1 MIYQKIA
8 LGLGIMGLVVGA
20 TAVGLHLLDRP
31 PKIAYAETSALM
43 SQFNVAIKARKQ
55 FEDLSRDWDKNI
67 QILNDSLNS
76 AMERLK
82 QEYEKATPG
91 KKDEL
96 RAMLQKRNDDLQ
108 KYSNAVKKMS
118 EAKEKELMG
127 PVISQ
132 MNGFMKTWG
141 RQHGYAFIFGTT
153 SGGNILQADA
163 DLDVTAQLL
172 KDMNEY
178 YRDLPVTDT
187 VKAATI
193 ESSQAN
199 EGKKGH

>member
-1 MIYQKIA
+1 MVNQKIA
-8 LGLGIMGLVVGA
+8 LGLGILSLALGT
-20 TAVGLHLLDRP
+20 TAVGLHFLDRP

-55 FEDLSRDWDKNI
+55 FEELSRDWDKNI
-67 QILNDSLNS
+67 QALNDSLNS

-82 QEYEKATPG
+82 QEYEKASAG

-108 KYSNAVKKMS
+108 KYTNAVKKMS

-127 PVISQ
+127 PVLSQ

-153 SGGNILQADA
+153 GGGNILQADA
-163 DLDVTAQLL
+163 DLDVTAELL

-178 YRDLPVTDT
+178 YRDLPATDT
-187 VKAATI
+187 AKAVTTD
-193 ESSQAN
+193 SSQS
-199 EGKKGH
+199 K